1 MSRPILVTG
10 SHRSGTTWTGK
21 MLCASGEAAYI
32 DEPFTPTRAPAWL
45 ARPFPYW
52 FMYITEENAAQYRER
67 LQRVMDLRYPIW
79 DVIRHSRDARRFVR
93 QLPEIPRSFLYR
105 ARRMRPLLKDP
116 LAVFSAEWLATT
128 FDMQVVMMI
137 RHPAAFVSSIKRL
150 NWGFDYEQNWLAQDL
165 LMRDLLGHRAQ
176 EYEGYEGEMDL
187 VGEGIVIWNSIYDV
201 VSRYRD
207 RGLDW
212 EFLRYEDLADNPLAG
227 FETLYRKLG
236 LRWDERA
243 RRRVAESSGSKNPKE
258 VPPWRRR
265 AVKRDSGAAKKTW
278 LKRLSAGEIERIRSG
293 TEQVA
298 GRFYDDFDWR
308 D

>member
-21 MLCASGEAAYI
+21 MLCASREAAYI

-45 ARPFPYW
+45 AEPFPYW
-52 FMYITEENAAQYRER
+52 FMYITDENAGEYRER
-67 LQRVMDLRYPIW
+67 LQRVVDLRYPAW
-79 DVIRHSRDARRFVR
+79 DVIRRSRDAKRFVR
-93 QLPEIPRSFLYR
+93 QLPEVPRSFVYR

-116 LAVFSAEWLATT
+116 LAVFSVEWLAKT

-165 LMRDLLGHRAQ
+165 LMRDLLGHRAG
-176 EYEGYEGEMDL
+176 EYEGYEGEVDL

-201 VSRYRD
+201 VARYRE
-207 RGLDW
+207 RGFDW
-212 EFLRYEDLADNPLAG
+212 EFVRYEDLADDPLPG
-227 FETLYRKLG
+227 FEALYGKLD
-236 LRWDERA
+236 LRWDEGA
-243 RRRVAESSGSKNPKE
+243 RKRVAESSGSENPKE
-258 VPPWRRR
+258 LPPWRRR

-278 LKRLSAGEIERIRSG
+278 LKRLLPEEIGRIRDG
-293 TEQVA
+293 TQEVA
-298 GRFYDDFDWR
+298 RLFYDDSDWS